1 MGRCVTGLSL
11 LLCLWAVPTHA
22 TEDEESEQTVV
33 VTASRNEQKRFESE
47 RSVELVD
54 REQLEEAQVR
64 SVPEAVE
71 EAVGV
76 YLQQTN
82 RGSGTPF
89 IRGLSGPQNLILVD
103 GVRFNASTFRTGPNQ
118 YLALLDP
125 FALSRIE
132 VVRGPSSVLFGNG
145 AMGGVMQLFTI
156 NPGVGHAGW
165 DSGGRAQGK
174 FSSADLSN
182 GFALQV
188 TPTVADEAL
197 LIGAHFD
204 RFGPLWAGGGVKQ
217 PLSEYNVGYWQAK
230 FLHAGSGNWTLTGTY
245 LGSAL
250 RDTGRTDQAGKGDL
264 RLYDND
270 DHLAYLAFRW
280 KSAGT
285 LRRINATV
293 SYHRLDERIRC
304 FNCEKS
310 ADGTVADLQSC
321 LALEESQLT
330 RKRRYHDSVDV
341 VGADLNTELALWSDR
356 IRINT
361 GAEFYQEFV
370 GSSLKVADAADGF
383 VFVEQPRGNYSDDS
397 RYRSLG
403 VFLHAGVV
411 IHDFGPETG
420 RLRVVG
426 GARFSHFA
434 AFAPDVPDIIGDIE
448 YEYNGVVWAA
458 GLQWLRPGIYNLYFT
473 FVQGFRAP
481 NLQETTQMGDTG
493 MKFNIPNPDLLP
505 EKSNTIELG
514 GRMNLGPLEL
524 SAAGFFTMGT
534 DAIQWEATIYNGQTE
549 VEGKPVTHLVNALEG
564 EYFGAEGGL
573 AVRFWRMKASAGA
586 AWMMGDVKHQDGTE
600 TPARRIPPFFGTAGL
615 RYDHP
620 DRKVYAELF
629 VRWSTRQDR
638 LHPQDL
644 LDARICETTP
654 LSGVLRDPCDGTP
667 GWVTLNLRAGWRI
680 DDWIVARLS
689 VNNITD
695 EHYRT
700 HGSGFDAPGF
710 DTRLSLDVAF

>member
-1 MGRCVTGLSL
+1 MGKRLTGLL
-11 LLCLWAVPTHA
+11 LLCLLALPAHA
-22 TEDEESEQTVV
+22 EEDESDQTVV
-33 VTASRNEQKRFESE
+33 VTASRSEQERFEAE

-71 EAVGV
+71 EGVGV

-125 FALSRIE
+125 YALKRIE
-132 VVRGPSSVLFGNG
+132 VVRGPSSVLYGNG
-145 AMGGVMQLFTI
+145 AMGGVMQLFTVDPRVSSEGFEV
-156 NPGVGHAGW
+156 N
-165 DSGGRAQGK
+165 GRAHSK
-174 FSSADLSN
+174 FSSADLST

-188 TPTVADEAL
+188 TPTGAGQAL
-197 LIGAHFD
+197 MIGAHFD
-204 RFGPLWAGGGVKQ
+204 RFGPLWAGAGAKQ
-217 PLSEYNVGYWQAK
+217 PLSNYNVGYWQAK
-230 FLHAGSGNWTLTGTY
+230 FLHSGGGNWTLTGTY

-250 RDTGRTDQAGKGDL
+250 RDTARTDQAGKGDL
-264 RLYDND
+264 RFYDND
-270 DHLAYLAFRW
+270 DHLAYLIFRW
-280 KSAGT
+280 RSAGT
-285 LRRINATV
+285 LRKINATV
-293 SYHRLDERIRC
+293 SYHRFEERIRRFGC
-304 FNCEKS
+304 QKD
-310 ADGTVADLQSC
+310 ADGTVGDLQAC
-321 LALEESQLT
+321 LGLDADQLT
-330 RKRRYHDSVDV
+330 RKRRYHDTVDV
-341 VGADLNTELALWSDR
+341 LGADLNAEIFLWSDR

-361 GAEFYQEFV
+361 GTEFYQEFV
-370 GSSLKVADAADGF
+370 SSSLAVADAADGF
-383 VFVEQPRGNYSDDS
+383 VFVEQPRGNFSDDS

-403 VFLHAGVV
+403 VYLRAGAV

-420 RLRVVG
+420 RLRAIG

-434 AFAPDVPDIIGDIE
+434 AFAPDVPDVGDVE
-448 YEYNGVVWAA
+448 YDYNGVVGAA
-458 GLQWLRPGIYNLYFT
+458 GLQWLRPGIYNLFLS

-493 MKFNIPNPDLLP
+493 MKFNIPNPDLKP

-514 GRMNLGPLEL
+514 GRANLGPLEL
-524 SAAGFFTMGT
+524 SVAGFYSMGT
-534 DAIQWEATIYNGQTE
+534 DAIQWETTTYNGQTE
-549 VEGKPVTHLVNALEG
+549 IDGKPVTHLVNAIDSD
-564 EYFGAEGGL
+564 YFGVEGGL
-573 AVRFWRMKASAGA
+573 AVRFWRMKAAAGA
-586 AWMMGDVKHQDGTE
+586 TWMRGDVEHGDGSV
-600 TPARRIPPFFGTAGL
+600 TPARRIPPFFGTASL
-615 RYDHP
+615 RYNHP
-620 DRKVYAELF
+620 DRKMYAEIL
-629 VRWSTRQDR
+629 VRWSTTQDR

-644 LDARICETTP
+644 VDARICETAP
-654 LSGVLRDPCDGTP
+654 YSGRLQDPCDGTP

-680 DDWIVARLS
+680 DDWITARLS

-695 EHYRT
+695 QHYRT

>member
-1 MGRCVTGLSL
+1 ML
-11 LLCLWAVPTHA
+11 PTA
-22 TEDEESEQTVV
+22 MPALADDENADSGQTVV
-33 VTASRNEQKRFESE
+33 VTADRSEQKRFEAE
-47 RSVELVD
+47 RSVELV
-54 REQLEEAQVR
+54 EQGRLEEAQTR
-64 SVPEAVE
+64 SVPEAME
-71 EAVGV
+71 EVVGV

-103 GVRFNASTFRTGPNQ
+103 GVRFNTSTFRTGPNQ

-125 FALSRIE
+125 YALSRIE
-132 VVRGPSSVLFGNG
+132 VVRGPSSVLYGNG
-145 AMGGVMQLFTI
+145 AMGGVIHLFTVD
-156 NPGVGHAGW
+156 PVVDDTGW
-165 DSGGRAQGK
+165 NLGGRAQGK
-174 FSSADLSN
+174 FSSADRSYGL
-182 GFALQV
+182 ALQV
-188 TPTVADEAL
+188 TPTVAGEAL

-217 PLSEYNVGYWQAK
+217 PMSAYNVGYWQAK
-230 FLHAGSGNWTLTGTY
+230 FLHRGSENWTLKGTY

-264 RLYDND
+264 RFYDND

-280 KSAGT
+280 KNAGT
-285 LRRINATV
+285 LRRIDATV
-293 SYHRLDERIRC
+293 SYHRLEERIRR

-310 ADGTVADLQSC
+310 ADGTVADLRAC
-321 LALEESQLT
+321 FALEAGQLT
-330 RKRRYHDSVDV
+330 RKRRYNDAVDV
-341 VGADLNTELALWSDR
+341 LGADLNSEFSVWSNR

-361 GAEFYQEFV
+361 GAEIYQEFV
-370 GSSLKVADAADGF
+370 ESSLKVADAADGF
-383 VFVEQPRGNYSDDS
+383 VFVEQPRGNFSNDS

-403 VFLHAGVV
+403 VYLHASATVF
-411 IHDFGPETG
+411 DFGPEIG
-420 RLRVVG
+420 RLRVTG
-426 GARFSHFA
+426 GMRCSHFA
-434 AFAPDVPDIIGDIE
+434 ALAPDVPDLGDVE
-448 YEYNGVVWAA
+448 YDYNGVVGTA
-458 GLQWLRPGIYNLYFT
+458 GLSWLQPGTYNLYVT

-493 MKFNIPNPDLLP
+493 SAFNIPNPDLLP
-505 EKSNTIELG
+505 EKSNTIEAG
-514 GRMNLGPLEL
+514 GRMNLGPVEL
-524 SAAGFFTMGT
+524 SAVGFYSMGSDT
-534 DAIQWEATIYNGQTE
+534 ISAEATTYDGQTNID
-549 VEGKPVTHLVNALEG
+549 GKPVAHLVNALEG

-573 AVRFWRMKASAGA
+573 AVRFWRMQASAGA
-586 AWMMGDVKHQDGTE
+586 AWMRGEVRHADGTQ

-620 DRKVYAELF
+620 NHKVHAELF

-644 LDARICETTP
+644 LDTRVCETAP
-654 LSGVLRDPCDGTP
+654 FSGHLEDHCDGTP

-689 VNNITD
+689 VNNILD
-695 EHYRT
+695 DHYRT

-710 DTRLSLDVAF
+710 DTRLSLDVTF